1 MYKKTRNFTQV
12 NFIILFTVF
21 EENTMNYSTYPAN
34 TAFNSTMGISY
45 NPMPFYEDMPKNTVS
60 FSRKLDLNLYCIK
73 RPQQTCFIRV
83 TNPDMLAWGIEQGD
97 MLIVEKNECLSI
109 GDLVVLE
116 INNKM
121 EIYELVTYD
130 KGEFIF
136 FALNSKQENIK
147 TKNWSE
153 LPIVGTVTN
162 TIHQLKP
169 KTAMKFAA

>member
-1 MYKKTRNFTQV
+1 
-12 NFIILFTVF
+12 
-21 EENTMNYSTYPAN
+21 MNYGAYTAKPAQN
-34 TAFNSTMGISY
+34 DPAMFSY
-45 NPMPFYEDMPKNTVS
+45 NPMPFYEDIQENRVN
-60 FSRKLDLNLYCIK
+60 FNRKLDLNLYCIK
-73 RPQQTCFIRV
+73 RPEQTCFIRV

-97 MLIVEKNECLSI
+97 MLVVEKNDSLSI

-116 INNKM
+116 MENKM

-136 FALNSKQENIK
+136 FALNSKQRNIK
-147 TKNWSE
+147 IKNWTT

-169 KTAMKFAA
+169 KTTMKFAA